1 VVKLKQGDKVKC
13 VRTDQKGDRTQYNA
27 IRYDAMQH
35 DTMTELRVSP
45 NGVSH
50 SAEKRFENTGSSR
63 SSSTDLEGE
72 SEEDREAG
80 QE

>member
-1 VVKLKQGDKVKC
+1 
-13 VRTDQKGDRTQYNA
+13 
-27 IRYDAMQH
+27 
-35 DTMTELRVSP
+35 MTELRVSP

-72 SEEDREAG
+72 SEEVERQDNSKIGRGRESERERG
-80 QE
+80 SERCDMRGSRESVT